1 MFIKQADRDY
11 CLHTMGMWYLQ
22 LENNK
27 RFLMH
32 FIGSGPFKWI
42 LETIN
47 FDTVGVPLYME
58 SVGIRLTIS
67 DR

>member
-1 MFIKQADRDY
+1 MFIIKGDR
-11 CLHTMGMWYLQ
+11 GYLK
-22 LENNK
+22 LEYNK
-27 RFLMH
+27 KFLIH
-32 FIGSGPFKWI
+32 FIGSGPFRWI

-58 SVGIRLTIS
+58 SGGIRLTIS